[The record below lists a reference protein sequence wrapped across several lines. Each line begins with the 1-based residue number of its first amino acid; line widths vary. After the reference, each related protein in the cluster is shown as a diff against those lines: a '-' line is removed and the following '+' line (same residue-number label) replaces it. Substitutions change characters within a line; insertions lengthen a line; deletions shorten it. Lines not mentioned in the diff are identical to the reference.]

1 MPTTSEVRDHIRELT
16 DVGSLI
22 AVREA
27 ATARL
32 LQLDTPEQP
41 AITTG
46 RSVEID
52 STISRPCL
60 RYLTGT
66 VQQPNRTGSRFDIYL
81 DAASTNRLRNDQTNR
96 WYKIPADAERFRL
109 KAVPAGCLKLTD
121 NPTGA

>member
-1 MPTTSEVRDHIRELT
+1 MLTTPEVRDHISELT
-16 DVGSLI
+16 DVGALLSVQ
-22 AVREA
+22 AA

-32 LQLDTPEQP
+32 LQLDTPERP

-46 RSVEID
+46 RTVTIE

-81 DAASTNRLRNDQTNR
+81 DAASTKRLRSDQTNR
-96 WYKIPADAERFRL
+96 WYKIPDDAERFRL
-109 KAVPAGCLKLTD
+109 KAVPVGCLKLTD
-121 NPTGA
+121 ATES